1 MKRQYTIEVR
11 FETDDHTN
19 DLLKDEMLEAARGF
33 LGNGRSIAVFSDDF
47 FYWNDG
53 NQDITSDLLKGDK
66 V

>member
-1 MKRQYTIEVR
+1 MKRQHTIEVR

-33 LGNGRSIAVFSDDF
+33 RGNGRSIAVFSDDF
-47 FYWNDG
+47 FYG